1 MGSPACLVAWTHAA
15 ENPRSEIV
23 STVKSAVL
31 ACLLMIAV
39 LTSGCAPSASGAP
52 EELPA
57 SPPALLPQA
66 SADTRYRAMAKELSG
81 PDVAAE
87 RFRLRATA
95 TCMKLKGFRFEAEE
109 PAGIDLLEAAGVP
122 EIVVTGAG
130 GHAYKQL
137 VPNPARTALRIRVEK
152 AATEA
157 YQQALT
163 GAGGMANLVQV
174 RLGRTMAGMPRE
186 GCQAEGYVATYGTLE
201 DGIRAGGLATSEL
214 LKATAPAGRSPKLEE
229 FNSAWLACMA
239 QSGIT
244 KYRSPGQA
252 MAAVMNGRV
261 TDEAVD
267 LPSADGKCRQ
277 STGYEEK
284 VWKILD
290 SYLVPLI
297 SPAEKEF
304 KQILEIRQRA
314 KK

>member
-1 MGSPACLVAWTHAA
+1 MLSCPDRDGRESAKRDC
-15 ENPRSEIV
+15 V

-31 ACLLMIAV
+31 AGVMMMAV
-39 LTSGCAPSASGAP
+39 LTSGCAASAEGSPAEP
-52 EELPA
+52 PA
-57 SPPALLPQA
+57 SSPPLQPQA

-95 TCMKLKGFRFEAEE
+95 ACMKSKGFHFEAEE

-122 EIVVTGAG
+122 EIVADGSG
-130 GHAYKQL
+130 GYAYKQL
-137 VPNPARTALRIRVEK
+137 VPNPARTALRVRVEK

-163 GAGGMANLVQV
+163 GAGGMGNLVQV
-174 RLGRTMAGMPRE
+174 RLGRTTAGMPRE

-201 DGIRAGGLATSEL
+201 NGIRAGGLATSEL
-214 LKATAPAGRSPKLEE
+214 LKAAAPAGRSPQLEE
-229 FNSAWLACMA
+229 YNRAWLACMS
-239 QSGIT
+239 QNGIT

-252 MAAVMNGRV
+252 MAVAMNGQ
-261 TDEAVD
+261 EAEGTEN
-267 LPSADGKCRQ
+267 LPSKDRKCRQ

-290 SYLVPLI
+290 SYLAPLI
-297 SPAEKEF
+297 GPAENEF
-304 KQILEIRQRA
+304 KQILEIRKSA
-314 KK
+314 KRDAAS